1 MCVFFAN
8 KGRKDCFLIFW
19 IGNNTFQTRK
29 VKFKKRPKKSKFSN
43 GLVHVFVKKSC
54 FLLFL
59 RRQKRCFFNI
69 PDWKE
74 YFLDQMN
81 KVSKTSEKSKF
92 SKGLVHVFVKKSCF
106 LPRRKRSFFNIPD
119 WKEYVLDKM
128 NKASKISKESKF
140 FKAVSPWLF

>member
-1 MCVFFAN
+1 
-8 KGRKDCFLIFW
+8 
-19 IGNNTFQTRK
+19 
-29 VKFKKRPKKSKFSN
+29 
-43 GLVHVFVKKSC
+43 
-54 FLLFL
+54 
-59 RRQKRCFFNI
+59 
-69 PDWKE
+69 
-74 YFLDQMN
+74 MN

-140 FKAVSPWLF
+140 F